1 MCDSNISEQRQFVT
15 LELRIRTWMFAS
27 KLDNS
32 TEKPLQNHTGSEI
45 DSYQSSV
52 TQVECPWLFGIP
64 VKNNWTRGQLLVTE
78 NEKYKERKKVKT
90 LYTVKKKFAA
100 HWTIEMKNVTPK
112 TAYLAFSQLRHSD
125 EHWFRWDQ

>member
-1 MCDSNISEQRQFVT
+1 
-15 LELRIRTWMFAS
+15 MFAS

-78 NEKYKERKKVKT
+78 NKKYKEKKKSKNALYSKKKVCH
-90 LYTVKKKFAA
+90 ASN
-100 HWTIEMKNVTPK
+100 HWDEKCDAK
-112 TAYLAFSQLRHSD
+112 DSLFSI
-125 EHWFRWDQ
+125 